1 MQIFVHDSAPELYN
15 ICLCMNFE
23 SLPLEP

>member
-1 MQIFVHDSAPELYN
+1 MLIFVLDIAPELYN